1 MTQTTIRCLTC
12 TSTVPW
18 GPHCPECGA
27 YLEFAGDPPWRPTP
41 EGVEPAAKAPADP
54 VVDLDTSPPVE
65 VTVVEE
71 TVREVIEVRGST
83 LPAPA
88 PVPEPA
94 PAAASTRAR
103 SYVGT
108 IGALVAG
115 LVLVP
120 ILWWAVGGVI
130 GVASAVVFLVWAL
143 VLWPRRGV
151 TQSEQPVPSVQTV
164 ETVETLAVT
173 ETLVAPT
180 VPLLVEARAPQTLER
195 RTIETTRPLAVT
207 TIKGDTP
214 CTRCLRMNTSERAY
228 CTWCGAPMAD
238 ALLAP
243 TTQAVE
249 PSAPAASEEQKR
261 RQRARLSRS
270 WRAPILV
277 LTLAGVL
284 VSSIL
289 FALFGPGAFQFR
301 FGLTNIYQ
309 LINTFIDPYAGNQ
322 VDVADVTASSTT
334 RGTSPRDILGP
345 DATTFWVSAP
355 TTEQGAGTELTFLF
369 DDVYT
374 INRMVILPGIQNG
387 VFDTRG
393 VSTPRDITLT
403 FDDGST
409 AQARL
414 DLVQNQS
421 DLQQLVRFPKETTQT
436 VRLTIDSVYPP
447 RTPSMQ
453 TMSEVAISGVR
464 FLTPP
469 APPQFIRLPNDI
481 QPRDSLP
488 GTTS

>member
-41 EGVEPAAKAPADP
+41 EGLDPASEAAADP
-54 VVDLDTSPPVE
+54 VVDLDTSPSVE
-65 VTVVEE
+65 EPVVEE
-71 TVREVIEVRGST
+71 TIRDVIEVRSSEH
-83 LPAPA
+83 PA
-88 PVPEPA
+88 PEPA
-94 PAAASTRAR
+94 PAAATTRSG

-108 IGALVAG
+108 IGALIAG
-115 LVLVP
+115 LALVP
-120 ILWWAVGGVI
+120 ILWWAVGAVI

-143 VLWPRRGV
+143 VLWPSRRATV
-151 TQSEQPVPSVQTV
+151 PEQPASATVMVEAV
-164 ETVETLAVT
+164 ETVEVT
-173 ETLVAPT
+173 EAMIVPAAPLV
-180 VPLLVEARAPQTLER
+180 VEARAPQTLDR
-195 RTIETTRPLAVT
+195 RTIETTRPLLT
-207 TIKGDTP
+207 TTAAGDTP
-214 CTRCLRMNTSERAY
+214 CPRCKRLNTPERAY
-228 CTWCGAPMAD
+228 CTWCGAPMEH

-243 TTQAVE
+243 VTKAVE
-249 PSAPAASEEQKR
+249 PTSPVTPGEQKR
-261 RQRARLSRS
+261 RQRAGLSRS
-270 WRAPILV
+270 WRTPILV

-355 TTEQGAGTELTFLF
+355 NAEQGAGTELTFLF

-447 RTPSMQ
+447 RTPSIQ

-481 QPRDSLP
+481 QPRNSLP

>member
-41 EGVEPAAKAPADP
+41 EGLDPASDAPSDTVVE
-54 VVDLDTSPPVE
+54 LDTSPPVE
-65 VTVVEE
+65 EPVVEE
-71 TVREVIEVRGST
+71 TIRAVIEVRSSE
-83 LPAPA
+83 PAT
-88 PVPEPA
+88 PEPA
-94 PAAASTRAR
+94 PATPASR
-103 SYVGT
+103 SGSYTGT

-120 ILWWAVGGVI
+120 ILWWAVGAVI

-143 VLWPRRGV
+143 VLWPSRRATV
-151 TQSEQPVPSVQTV
+151 PKQPVPATVMV
-164 ETVETLAVT
+164 ETVESVEVT
-173 ETLVAPT
+173 EAMIVPVEPLV
-180 VPLLVEARAPQTLER
+180 VEARAPQTLER
-195 RTIETTRPLAVT
+195 RTIETTRPLLT
-207 TIKGDTP
+207 TTVAGDTP
-214 CTRCLRMNTSERAY
+214 CSRCLRMNTSERAY
-228 CTWCGAPMAD
+228 CTWCGAPMEHAI
-238 ALLAP
+238 LAP
-243 TTQAVE
+243 ATKAVE
-249 PSAPAASEEQKR
+249 PSAPVASEEQKR

-270 WRAPILV
+270 WRTPILV

-309 LINTFIDPYAGNQ
+309 LINTFIDPYAGSQ
-322 VDVADVTASSTT
+322 AVVEDVVATSST

-345 DATTFWVSAP
+345 DATTFWVSVPSEA
-355 TTEQGAGTELTFLF
+355 QGAGEELAFWF
-369 DDVYT
+369 EDPYT

-387 VFDTRG
+387 VFDSRA
-393 VSTPRDITLT
+393 VATPKDITLT
-403 FDDGST
+403 FDDGTSVE
-409 AQARL
+409 AQL
-414 DLVQNQS
+414 DLVQTDA
-421 DLQQLVRFPKETTQT
+421 DLQQLVRFPKVTTET
-436 VRLTIDSVYPP
+436 VRMRIDSVYPP
-447 RTPSMQ
+447 RTPS
-453 TMSEVAISGVR
+453 TDIISEVAISGVR

-481 QPRDSLP
+481 QPRNSLP